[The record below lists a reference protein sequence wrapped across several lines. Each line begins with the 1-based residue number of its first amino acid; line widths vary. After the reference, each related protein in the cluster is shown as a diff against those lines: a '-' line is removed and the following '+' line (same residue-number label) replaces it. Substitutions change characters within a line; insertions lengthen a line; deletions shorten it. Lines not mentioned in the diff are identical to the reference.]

1 MTTGGNRG
9 ERGGTPV
16 RDREI
21 MNRLTDGPTGC
32 MDSNTSLVLFSIVLI
47 ISSLPLFYFSLGRTG
62 NGWMDGIGMGWD
74 GKGRQAKERYGRKR
88 IYVFRFPPP
97 LFWLCVYVCVC
108 DGYYRAWKN

>member
-1 MTTGGNRG
+1 MY
-9 ERGGTPV
+9 
-16 RDREI
+16 
-21 MNRLTDGPTGC
+21 
-32 MDSNTSLVLFSIVLI
+32 DSNTSLVLFSIVLI

-97 LFWLCVYVCVC
+97 LFWLCVCVCVYVM
-108 DGYYRAWKN
+108 GIIELGKTELTTHTS